1 MCRPPDWCSKP
12 IQTRLPPG
20 RISTQPFPLSGLVD
34 ELLFKCVFI
43 LLDKLFKCVLHLN
56 TIRNSLSCT
65 VCENLLSE
73 PYTPEVKYLCLCL
86 HLFIHVFR
94 CAVLDPTFQ
103 LKGRFSHMGAS
114 LSFSSFENTCSC
126 RRTHVNTFCRPHVNT
141 FWRIPKQ
148 CTCRRPRVNTMF
160 ARVARV
166 V

>member
-1 MCRPPDWCSKP
+1 MNNWTWKYH
-12 IQTRLPPG
+12 
-20 RISTQPFPLSGLVD
+20 F
-34 ELLFKCVFI
+34 
-43 LLDKLFKCVLHLN
+43 N
-56 TIRNSLSCT
+56 RNSLSCT

-73 PYTPEVKYLCLCL
+73 PYTPEVKYLWLGQ
-86 HLFIHVFR
+86 HLFIHVYR

-126 RRTHVNTFCRPHVNT
+126 RRPHVNT

-166 V
+166 VWKSWDLPAVGEYLNSYFSAKKTLQTTWLFCKGARTIQSTPRTFN